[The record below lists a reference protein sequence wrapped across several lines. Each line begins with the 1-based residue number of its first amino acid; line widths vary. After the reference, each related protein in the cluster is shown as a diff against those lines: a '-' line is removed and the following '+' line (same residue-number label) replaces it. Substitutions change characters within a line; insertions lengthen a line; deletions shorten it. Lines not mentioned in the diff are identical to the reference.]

1 VLELLTVNKTVS
13 VFSMLLCCFLLTA
26 CGGGGGSGSSNDAD
40 TTASLNSATVGLA
53 ITDSPMDDWDQAW
66 ATINSAELLGD
77 DGKHMLFDSEKTVDL
92 LSLRD
97 HVEILAID
105 DTVVP
110 GTYSKIRLHVSE
122 VKLVRLNDDGTVDE
136 EVSTKL
142 VANGKIDLNPRGSFD
157 IPAGA
162 VMFITL
168 DFDAERAFK
177 VTQTGNAKKL
187 IVRPVIFVD
196 IGSAPA
202 FRTLARVQGT
212 IESVSGML
220 DGFLL
225 CDTVFISGSLPP
237 QADDE
242 TDSTAEDCF
251 RVILDVATGVFGED
265 GLPLDPINLAAE
277 MPVTVIGR
285 LSVLDTSQT
294 EPLAD
299 FDGDGVVDD
308 DHEVF
313 AVSAFTVEAGAA
325 GIWTREKGL
334 VATDVLDDRVNLSQE
349 ADDGSISEIPVQLY
363 PKTRIFT
370 PRGNELG
377 RDALQIDTAVTVD
390 AVLALAQDATSVDEL
405 RAALIVVGDDDDT
418 ERTSLSGELLS
429 VNGGELMVATDSGDR
444 SVIAS
449 DAVVL
454 QIIADGNGLETSEI
468 GLEDLQPGQQL
479 EIFGSEDTITGYF
492 DAEVVIAQPL

>member
-1 VLELLTVNKTVS
+1 VNKTIS
-13 VFSMLLCCFLLTA
+13 VFSMLLCCLLLTA
-26 CGGGGGSGSSNDAD
+26 CGGGGSSSSGTD

-53 ITDSPMDDWDQAW
+53 ITDSPLDDWDQAW
-66 ATINSAELLGD
+66 TTITSAELLGD
-77 DGKHMLFDSEKTVDL
+77 DGNHMLFDEEKTIDL

-97 HVEILAID
+97 YVEVLAID
-105 DTVVP
+105 NTVVP
-110 GTYSKIRLHVSE
+110 GTYSKIRLHVTE
-122 VKLVRLNDDGTVDE
+122 INLVRLNDDGSVDE
-136 EVSTKL
+136 EVNARL

-157 IPAGA
+157 IPAGS

-168 DFDAERAFK
+168 DFDAEKAFK
-177 VTQTGNAKKL
+177 ITETGNAKKL

-202 FRTLARVQGT
+202 FRELARVQGT
-212 IESVSGML
+212 IESVSDML

-225 CDTVFISGSLPP
+225 CDTVLVSGSLPP
-237 QADDE
+237 QGNED
-242 TDSTAEDCF
+242 TDGGSAAEDCF
-251 RVILDVATGVFGED
+251 RVILDDDTGVFGED
-265 GLPLDPINLAAE
+265 GLPLDPLNLAAE

-299 FDGDGVVDD
+299 LDGDGVIDD

-313 AVSAFTVEAGAA
+313 AISAFTVEVGAT

-334 VATDVLDDRVNLSQE
+334 VATDVLDDRFNLSQE

-377 RDALQIDTAVTVD
+377 RDALQVDTAVTVD

-405 RAALIVVGDDDDT
+405 RAALIVVGNDDDT

-429 VNGGELMVATDSGDR
+429 VDGGELTVTTDSGDR

-449 DAVVL
+449 SAVVL
-454 QIIADGNGLETSEI
+454 QIISDGNGLETSEI
-468 GLEDLQPGQQL
+468 SLEDLVEGQQL